1 MHFMG
6 HGIEKA
12 YGADTSAKASGVHSE
27 MATAQ
32 QHLLAQI
39 EIRIKNLKS
48 TPCLSLNACLYPFN
62 IVFPIFPSNPG
73 VLVRLDPKW

>member
-32 QHLLAQI
+32 QHLLATNRNQNQ
-39 EIRIKNLKS
+39 ESQKYSVSVIKCMS
-48 TPCLSLNACLYPFN
+48 LSFQYSLPN
-62 IVFPIFPSNPG
+62 FP
-73 VLVRLDPKW
+73 L